1 MDSRPIGVFDSG
13 LGGLTAVRKLLEVL
27 PGEDI
32 VYLGDTGRVPYG
44 GKSRETILR
53 YAIDDTEF
61 LMRRNVKSILIACGT
76 VSSNALREVQEAAG
90 AIPVTGIVELSAR
103 KAANSTRSGKIGVIA
118 TAATIRSGAF
128 GNAVRRYLPDAS
140 VTEKACPL
148 FVPLVEDGRIHPGE
162 PLIELCA
169 REYLAPMQ
177 EAGVDTLILGCTHY
191 PLLLDVIRGIMGPD
205 VTLVNPG
212 EETAL
217 YISRELTARNM
228 LSGRNDGG
236 SQRYFITDN
245 SEKFGSV
252 ASLFLGRDAGQ
263 FVTHTD
269 ITE

>member
-1 MDSRPIGVFDSG
+1 M
-13 LGGLTAVRKLLEVL
+13 LTPEQIDA
-27 PGEDI
+27 
-32 VYLGDTGRVPYG
+32 
-44 GKSRETILR
+44 LR
-53 YAIDDTEF
+53 DKAGQLVDPVVEF
-61 LMRRNVKSILIACGT
+61 LITDIAQRVAEAGEIT
-76 VSSNALREVQEAAG
+76 STAAYEIWRAQRLGLSLREVQEAAG

-128 GNAVRRYLPDAS
+128 GNAVRRYLPDAA

>member
-53 YAIDDTEF
+53 YALDDTAF
-61 LMRRNVKSILIACGT
+61 LMRRNVKSILVACGT
-76 VSSNALREVQEAAG
+76 VSSNAIGEVQRAAG
-90 AIPVTGIVELSAR
+90 DIPVTGIVDLSAR
-103 KAANSTRSGKIGVIA
+103 KAARSTRTGKIGVIA

-128 GNAVRRYLPDAS
+128 GNAVRRWLPNAC

-148 FVPLVEDGRIHPGE
+148 FVPLVEDGRIQPGE

-177 EAGVDTLILGCTHY
+177 EAKVDTLILGCTHY
-191 PLLLDVIRGIMGPD
+191 PLLLDVIRGIMGPE

-217 YISRELTARNM
+217 AIAEELSRQDL
-228 LSGRNDGG
+228 LSGRTEGG
-236 SQRYFITDN
+236 SQQYFITDS
-245 SEKFGSV
+245 SEKFGAV
-252 ASLFLGRDAGQ
+252 ASLFLGRDAGS

-269 ITE
+269 ISE